1 MAPRTTSWVRWDIVK
16 TDENATFDGARNQY
30 AVRRITQMST
40 EDSKD
45 HPHSRTRPH
54 EFLRAKEIIAPLTDR
69 KFAHSTP
76 ALYDRYMGFL
86 FEPYA
91 KLVAERCAV
100 LQPDRILET
109 AAGTGIVTR
118 AVHETTPRAQVVGT
132 DINPGMLEFAA
143 NALRSER
150 VSFQHADAQKLPF
163 SDGVFDLV
171 LCQFGVMFFSDKI
184 RANEEARRVLRP
196 NGHYLL
202 VTFDRFELN
211 PIPKAAQDAVSA
223 LFANE
228 PFDYMER
235 GPFSYSDP
243 AQIKHDLLAA
253 GYTETKIET
262 IKLSTRVNA
271 HDAAQGLIFGSP
283 FRSEIERRD
292 PSALDRAA
300 EAVAHALVRWDG
312 KDAPMS
318 AHLITARS
326 SVAA

>member
-1 MAPRTTSWVRWDIVK
+1 LT
-16 TDENATFDGARNQY
+16 E
-30 AVRRITQMST
+30 RI
-40 EDSKD
+40 
-45 HPHSRTRPH
+45 
-54 EFLRAKEIIAPLTDR
+54 
-69 KFAHSTP
+69 FAHSTP
-76 ALYDRYMGFL
+76 ALYERYMGFL

-118 AVHETTPRAQVVGT
+118 AVHRANPQAQIVAT
-132 DINPGMLEFAA
+132 DINPAMLEFAM
-143 NALRSER
+143 NALHSER

-163 SDGVFDLV
+163 SDARFDLV
-171 LCQFGVMFFSDKI
+171 LCQFGVMFFPDKI

-196 NGHYLL
+196 NGHYLV
-202 VTFDRFELN
+202 VTFDQLELN
-211 PIPKAAQDAVSA
+211 PVPKAAQDAVSA
-223 LFANE
+223 FFAQK

-235 GPFSYSDP
+235 GPFSYFDP

-253 GYTETKIET
+253 GFTETKIET